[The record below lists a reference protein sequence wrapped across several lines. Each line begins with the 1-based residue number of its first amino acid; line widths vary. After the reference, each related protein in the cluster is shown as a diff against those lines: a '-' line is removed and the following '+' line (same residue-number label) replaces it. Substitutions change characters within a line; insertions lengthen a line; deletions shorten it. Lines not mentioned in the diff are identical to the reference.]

1 MEPLNA
7 VALAAIPKK
16 RPNSA
21 RLLAKS
27 YTCDRCLSKSAA
39 AGESADVG
47 RPGSSVAPTAPRG
60 DGQVSG
66 SGEQSG
72 VSRVGRLALNVLQA
86 IKTNEIKQLLSIV
99 VNSGRYKKPYNH
111 L

>member
-27 YTCDRCLSKSAA
+27 YTCDRCLSKTRLLAKVQTL
-39 AGESADVG
+39 AGQDVPL
-47 RPGSSVAPTAPRG
+47 RPPRLVAT
-60 DGQVSG
+60 DKSL
-66 SGEQSG
+66 G
-72 VSRVGRLALNVLQA
+72 VASRAEFPGL
-86 IKTNEIKQLLSIV
+86 E
-99 VNSGRYKKPYNH
+99 GWH
-111 L
+111 